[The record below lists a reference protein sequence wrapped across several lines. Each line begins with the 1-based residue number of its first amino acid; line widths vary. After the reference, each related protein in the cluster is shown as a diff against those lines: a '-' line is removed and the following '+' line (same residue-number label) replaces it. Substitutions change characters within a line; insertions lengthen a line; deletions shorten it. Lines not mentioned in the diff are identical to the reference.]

1 MIVRSLFFASYRD
14 LAGHDELEVALAE
27 GARVADLLAAL
38 RTRGGGLPDLPESP
52 LVAVNMVYASLD
64 DGLRDG
70 DEVAF
75 IPPVAGG

>member
-14 LAGHDELEVALAE
+14 LAGDGELEVPLPE
-27 GARVADLLAAL
+27 GARVGDLLAVL
-38 RTRGGGLPDLPESP
+38 RARGGGLLDLPGSP